1 MMGAYLVSIDAKM
14 TIALWVG
21 GFLFAAV
28 LTGQALMWNTI
39 GKVDGHLDQ
48 IAAQVAH
55 IEQLIAQR
63 N

>member
-1 MMGAYLVSIDAKM
+1 M